1 MKTEVDKLLGTQGEF
16 NFFLIFWSA
25 ELKKEKIMPKRER
38 DLNFLF
44 YYFLNSKFCNSSRN
58 INNNIWHF
66 LHSLSIDKSQS
77 NV

>member
-44 YYFLNSKFCNSSRN
+44 YYFLNSKLYNSSRN
-58 INNNIWHF
+58 INNNIWH
-66 LHSLSIDKSQS
+66 LHSLSIDESQS